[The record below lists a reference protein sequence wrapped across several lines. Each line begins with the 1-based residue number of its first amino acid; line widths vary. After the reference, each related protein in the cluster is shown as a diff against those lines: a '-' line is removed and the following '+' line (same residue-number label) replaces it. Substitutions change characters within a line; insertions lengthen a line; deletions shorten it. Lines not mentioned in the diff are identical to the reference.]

1 MPQGNLLRIV
11 FSPNY
16 VMRMM
21 ANGDRLLA
29 DDICKE
35 TVIIWKENREEVVN
49 KFKYKLPFDLHFR
62 YCHTIEDHT
71 NLRNTL
77 PSI

>member
-1 MPQGNLLRIV
+1 MPQGNLLRIA

-21 ANGDRLLA
+21 ANGDLLLS
-29 DDICKE
+29 DDISKE

-49 KFKYKLPFDLHFR
+49 KFKYKLPFDWHFR
-62 YCHTIEDHT
+62 YLHTIEYHT

>member
-21 ANGDRLLA
+21 ANGERLLA

-35 TVIIWKENREEVVN
+35 TVRIWKENGEKVVN
-49 KFKYKLPFDLHFR
+49 KFKYKLLFDWYFR
-62 YCHTIEDHT
+62 YRHTIEYHT
-71 NLRNTL
+71 NLRNAL
-77 PSI
+77 P